1 MKAWRWILLL
11 VLIAALAAFGWHWV
25 AEDPGYVLV
34 RIRGWYAETTVLAA
48 VVILLLLWAVLGAL
62 WQLARWPLGAFTR
75 RHRRVSRRR
84 LADGLVALAE
94 GRHGDAERDLARAS
108 RLDALRGPALLAAAE
123 AAARRG
129 ETTRAREFLDQA
141 AQDVPP
147 AARVLRA
154 ALLRREGKPAEAVAL
169 LAPEADNGTLT
180 PGGWREMA
188 LAALEAGDTRRA
200 RAALAPLQKSSALGT
215 RSYQALE
222 TQVLVASVAAAP
234 DAAALNQLWSQL
246 PKNQRRAPAVVE
258 AYARRA
264 AALGMILPAMDE
276 LDSALRREWSSSLVQ
291 VWGALGDE
299 DLEAR
304 LRRAEGWLDAHPND
318 AGLLLAMGRL
328 CVKLKLWGQA
338 RKHLER
344 STALAP
350 SAGAWEAL
358 AEMWTGQG
366 DAVMAQRC
374 YRNALALTRGDSVQN
389 VPTASV
395 GGNIDTRPIAIED
408 RNEHGVPR
416 LRE

>member
-1 MKAWRWILLL
+1 MKLWRWSLLL

-62 WQLARWPLGAFTR
+62 WQLVRWPLGAFTR

-154 ALLRREGKPAEAVAL
+154 SLLRREGKPAEAVAL
-169 LAPEADNGTLT
+169 LAPEADNGKLT
-180 PGGWREMA
+180 PGGWRELA
-188 LAALEAGDTRRA
+188 LAALAAGDSRRA

-246 PKNQRRAPAVVE
+246 PKNQRRTPAVIE

-344 STALAP
+344 SIALVP

-374 YRNALALTRGDSVQN
+374 YRNALALTRGDSVLN
-389 VPTASV
+389 VPTASL
-395 GGNIDTRPIAIED
+395 GAIDTRPIAIED
-408 RNEHGVPR
+408 RNEHGMPR